1 MKNSKWPLSV
11 VSVKSIQSS
20 LTATAIFGIMGT
32 SSLVSYATMIFS
44 GVCPDYFGTGLA
56 LFLLAGF
63 VSVFLISQFS
73 SHEGVIANIH
83 DVPSTVC
90 GLIAVSLATML
101 SSQNQD
107 VIFAN
112 LFVAIALSSA
122 LTGICFIL
130 LGRFKLGNM
139 VRFIP
144 DPVVGGFLAGTAWLL
159 FKYGLNVSTGVGFNL
174 VDIVTF
180 FEQVDA
186 AKLICCITFGL
197 SIMWLRGRFPTNIF
211 IMPATIV
218 GSILVFW
225 LVATVLGF
233 SFDVVAEQ
241 GWLLGPMP
249 EGALWQSL
257 SFPDLGL
264 VEWPTLL
271 KQFMSIS
278 TIIILSVINFLLNEN
293 GVEFAVGKDL
303 DVNRDL
309 YVTGTTNVV
318 NSFLGAPVSYIYVSS
333 TILANNI
340 GANYRIVGALTGCIY
355 LSVLIAGGT
364 LLSCFP
370 KFVAGGLLFYL
381 GLSMLKEWLID
392 TRKSIPMIDYSVILG
407 IIIIVEFFGFL
418 QGIALGIIVSVVI
431 FVFRYSSI
439 NIIKNIFDGSNVKS
453 SKDRSIPDQR
463 LLDYNV
469 DQLITL
475 QLQGFIFFGTAS
487 SLYEKVKSLVSDLD
501 GSLQFVLMD
510 FKLVQGIDSSA
521 VKCFQKLALYLSKEN
536 IGLVMVN
543 LSKQMRFT
551 FEVSGISSQSYQ
563 HLYDYNNLDEAI
575 EFCEDQIVK
584 IESQKIIQS
593 QEKGSSGQT
602 ELIQAVYSDM
612 MAALEIQEKFEV
624 LTDKLKPYL
633 ERVEVSVGDE
643 LYHQK
648 ELSTDIYFVIRG
660 MVTLSRKD
668 RTDRSSR
675 IRILGPWT
683 ITGELGSLL
692 GYRSPYTA
700 EVTEKGFVYKLSSK
714 NRIRMKDDSPEMASE
729 LQELIIFTLGNQ
741 LMKNSRLINNTTN

>member
-1 MKNSKWPLSV
+1 
-11 VSVKSIQSS
+11 
-20 LTATAIFGIMGT
+20 MGT

-44 GVCPDYFGTGLA
+44 GVCPDFFGTGLA
-56 LFLLAGF
+56 FFLLAAF
-63 VSVFLISQFS
+63 VSVFLISRFS

-101 SSQNQD
+101 SSQNQE

-122 LTGICFIL
+122 LTGACFIL

-144 DPVVGGFLAGTAWLL
+144 YPVVGGFLAGTAWLL

-180 FEQVDA
+180 FIEVDA
-186 AKLICCITFGL
+186 AKLICCIAFGF
-197 SIMWLRGRFPTNIF
+197 SIMWLRSRFPSNIF

-225 LVATVLGF
+225 LVVTVLGF

-249 EGALWQSL
+249 VGALWQSMT
-257 SFPDLGL
+257 FPDLRL
-264 VEWPTLL
+264 VEWSTLL
-271 KQFMSIS
+271 KQFASIS
-278 TIIILSVINFLLNEN
+278 TIIILSAINFLLNEN
-293 GVEFAVGKDL
+293 GVEFATGKDL

-333 TILANNI
+333 TVLANNI

-355 LSVLIAGGT
+355 LSVLFAGGT
-364 LLSCFP
+364 ILSYFP

-439 NIIKNIFDGSNVKS
+439 NIIKNTLDGSNVKS
-453 SKDRSIPDQR
+453 SKDRSITDHR

-469 DQLITL
+469 DQLVTL
-475 QLQGFIFFGTAS
+475 QLQGFIFFGTAN
-487 SLYEKVKSLVSDLD
+487 SLYEKVKSLVSDSD

-510 FKLVQGIDSSA
+510 FNLVQGIDSSA
-521 VKCFQKLALYLSKEN
+521 VKSFQKLTLYLSKEN
-536 IGLVMVN
+536 IDLVMVN

-551 FEVSGISSQSYQ
+551 FEASGISSKSYQ
-563 HLYDYNNLDEAI
+563 HFYDYNNLDEAI
-575 EFCEDQIVK
+575 EFCEDQIIK

-593 QEKGSSGQT
+593 QEKGSNGQT

-648 ELSTDIYFVIRG
+648 ELSTDIYFILRG

-668 RTDRSSR
+668 RTDRSTR

-700 EVTEKGFVYKLSSK
+700 EVTEKGSIYKLSSK
-714 NRIRMKDDSPEMASE
+714 NRIRMKDDSPEMASD
-729 LQELIIFTLGNQ
+729 LQELIIFMLGNQ
-741 LMKNSRLINNTTN
+741 LMKSSRLINNTTN